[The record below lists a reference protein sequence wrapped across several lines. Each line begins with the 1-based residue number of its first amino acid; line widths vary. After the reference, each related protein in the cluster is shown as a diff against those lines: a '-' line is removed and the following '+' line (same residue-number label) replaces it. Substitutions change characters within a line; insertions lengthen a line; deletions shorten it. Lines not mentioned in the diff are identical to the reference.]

1 MSDFGSRSGAHP
13 SLRHPG
19 RAARSTS
26 GTQAPSLTDEQRL
39 VLQAIF
45 DHFHVHATW
54 PTFISIGRP
63 CVESMASIQRQP
75 PVRSPSRSLCRP
87 GQGTCVPRQATRSDS
102 AYLAS
107 MSARV
112 GWLTPGGSFGCCA
125 GSRSKRWPTSLSP
138 AVRQRCRDHW
148 GPGGNGSGQDGW
160 YITLGPDIWRF
171 RDVHTVEDCIRVR
184 EEWVNG
190 S

>member
-112 GWLTPGGSFGCCA
+112 GWLTPGGFVRLLRWLA
-125 GSRSKRWPTSLSP
+125 EQEMAYEPEPGSAATMPRSLGTR
-138 AVRQRCRDHW
+138 RQRQRPRRMVHNTR
-148 GPGGNGSGQDGW
+148 PGH
-160 YITLGPDIWRF
+160 LALP
-171 RDVHTVEDCIRVR
+171 
-184 EEWVNG
+184 
-190 S
+190 